1 MTFDRLIRLRP
12 WGWNLNSFR
21 VFSYLFRQCRCS
33 ATWQSILNISWLNIL
48 LILLIISAILNV
60 VSVIIIVVPAIKKKE
75 QRDPKATLL
84 INKFPAAK
92 YGWEFLS
99 QEGGLITW
107 CFAST
112 LIIYR
117 RNLQN
122 AIKTDERKTSK
133 ALSSS
138 CRFIPNPIAGNGG
151 RCVPQWGQLHR
162 LPTLW

>member
-1 MTFDRLIRLRP
+1 M
-12 WGWNLNSFR
+12 
-21 VFSYLFRQCRCS
+21 
-33 ATWQSILNISWLNIL
+33 
-48 LILLIISAILNV
+48 ILNV
-60 VSVIIIVVPAIKKKE
+60 VSVIIIVVPAIKKKK
-75 QRDPKATLL
+75 QREPKTILL

-92 YGWEFLS
+92 CDWEFLS
-99 QEGGLITW
+99 QEGGLITR

-162 LPTLW
+162 LPTL